1 MSYGVCLCV
10 GLSVCGQIIFIDDSK
25 HNITKSQ
32 SYCIAMLVQGTEG
45 MTEEHMRSIEE
56 QCNVVPPVEVT
67 TPRTVEDQISKH
79 YPRTSDQKESE
90 ADNPLA
96 KYKIADVPQWFDK
109 LTNPEMDTPVIQVGG
124 DQTPGSDSEYELNVP
139 MLNSEL
145 DDIVNKKPKSNALSL
160 ALSSDEEENDQKQS
174 GHTHKQEES
183 GPMLSLD
190 ADQIAN
196 ED

>member
-1 MSYGVCLCV
+1 MK
-10 GLSVCGQIIFIDDSK
+10 SV
-25 HNITKSQ
+25 
-32 SYCIAMLVQGTEG
+32 
-45 MTEEHMRSIEE
+45 EEK
-56 QCNVVPPVEVT
+56 CNVLPSNVEVT

-79 YPRTSDQKESE
+79 YPRNSEQKESE
-90 ADNPLA
+90 DNPLA
-96 KYKIADVPQWFDK
+96 KYKIADVPQWFDQ

-145 DDIVNKKPKSNALSL
+145 DDIVNKKPQN
-160 ALSSDEEENDQKQS
+160 ALSSDDEEHEQKQS
-174 GHTHKQEES
+174 GLHKQEDS

-190 ADQIAN
+190 TDQIGN